1 MTNIIFFVTVLDSG
15 GLENYLLRFLNH
27 KARSFDKII
36 VFCKGG
42 TTGQLEQKFNSIPN
56 VIIHC
61 KKLRFF
67 NPLDYL
73 YVYHFLKK
81 HNVNS
86 VCDFTG
92 NYAGLVLYTAKLAK
106 IKKRISFYRGSTNHF
121 KESKLKLLY
130 DTFVK
135 KLTYKYATNILS
147 NSMAAFD
154 FFYRD
159 HWRANKRFKVIYNGI
174 NSESIIN
181 EKNDLRIEL
190 NIPEDAFVIGHT
202 GRYNKY
208 KNHETIINV
217 AFELCK
223 KNKDI
228 YFLLCGNGVKD
239 NLEKIIKEKEL
250 QNRIITLNNREDIS
264 KVLKTLDCYYFPSI
278 SEGQPNALLEA
289 MIAGLPFVTSNID
302 SIKETVPKLSYEF
315 LVEPNDV
322 NGAVEKL
329 NLLIGDVEL
338 RNKMNFSSWAIINFD
353 PDKLFNKF
361 YQEL

>member
-1 MTNIIFFVTVLDSG
+1 MNNITFFVTVLDSG
-15 GLENYLLRFLNH
+15 GLENYLLRFITH
-27 KARSFDKII
+27 KNIGFDKII

-42 TTGQLEQKFNSIPN
+42 KTGQLEQKFISIPN
-56 VIIHC
+56 VSIHS
-61 KKLRFF
+61 KKISFF

-73 YVYHFLKK
+73 YIYHFLNK
-81 HNVNS
+81 HKINS

-106 IKKRISFYRGSTNHF
+106 VKKRISFYRGSTNHF
-121 KESKLKLLY
+121 NESKLKLLY
-130 DTFVK
+130 DKFVK

-154 FFYRD
+154 FFFRD
-159 HWRANKRFKVIYNGI
+159 NWRENKRFSVIYNGI
-174 NSESIIN
+174 DSKSFIN
-181 EKNDLRIEL
+181 EKNDLRDEFD
-190 NIPEDAFVIGHT
+190 IPKNAFVIGHT
-202 GRYNKY
+202 GRFNSA
-208 KNHETIINV
+208 KNHKTILKV

-239 NLEKIIKEKEL
+239 NLETIVIENGL
-250 QNRIITLNNREDIS
+250 HNRIITLNNREDIP
-264 KVLKTLDCYYFPSI
+264 KVLNTLDCFYFPSI
-278 SEGQPNALLEA
+278 TEGQPNALLEA
-289 MIAGLPFVTSNID
+289 MIVGLPFIASNID
-302 SIKETVPKLSYEF
+302 VIKETVPNESYEF

-322 NGAVEKL
+322 KGAVEKI
-329 NLLIGDVEL
+329 NLLISDVEL
-338 RNKMNFSSWAIINFD
+338 RNKMNFSSWAKKKFD